1 MKTLDEFNFDR
12 RRDWD
17 DTIDLTKSHPNGI
30 ACSCGE
36 ELWDTYPNST
46 LTSNPPQKE
55 VHCQKCGF
63 QGFRVA

>member
-1 MKTLDEFNFDR
+1 MKTLDEFNSDR
-12 RRDWD
+12 RRDWYN
-17 DTIDLTKSHPNGI
+17 TVGPTKPRPNGI

-36 ELWDTYPNST
+36 ELWDTYPDTT

-63 QGFRVA
+63 LGYRLA